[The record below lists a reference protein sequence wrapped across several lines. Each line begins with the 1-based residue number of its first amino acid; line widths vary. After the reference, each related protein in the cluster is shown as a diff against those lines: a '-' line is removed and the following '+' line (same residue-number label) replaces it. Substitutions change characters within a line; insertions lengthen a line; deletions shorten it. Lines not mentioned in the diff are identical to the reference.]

1 MAAPSAPIVGLNG
14 KAYYNSGTY
23 GSPTWVLTSN
33 VGDITVTDE
42 MNESAIQ
49 VRSQGGFEVT
59 VAGLRKV
66 AFEFSMVY
74 DPGDSAQTALATKYA
89 ARTKTDFLFLDQA
102 QGTAGSYGLRVLGL
116 LTKFAR
122 QEKINDAMMVDV
134 KIAPTYDS
142 TNTPVSAYTAS

>member
-1 MAAPSAPIVGLNG
+1 MAAPSAPVVGLNA

-33 VGDITVTDE
+33 VGDVNVTDE
-42 MNESAIQ
+42 MNTTSIQ
-49 VRSQGGFEVT
+49 VRSQGGFEVE

-74 DPGDSAQTALATKYA
+74 DQGDSAQTALRSAYA

-102 QGTAGSYGLRVLGL
+102 QATSGSSGLRVLGL

-122 QEKINDAMMVDV
+122 QEKINEALMVDV
-134 KIAPTYDS
+134 RIAPTYDS
-142 TNTPVSAYTAS
+142 TNAPVSAYTAS